1 MKINVYFDTKHS
13 HKIMPK
19 PLGARDI
26 TQALASAAMSIQPI
40 LTIAAFDPE
49 ATSTLGSGFDSAWS
63 VLLSSRRTLAAAE
76 NAIVA

>member
-1 MKINVYFDTKHS
+1 
-13 HKIMPK
+13 
-19 PLGARDI
+19 
-26 TQALASAAMSIQPI
+26 MSIQPI

-63 VLLSSRRTLAAAE
+63 VLLSSRSTLAAAE